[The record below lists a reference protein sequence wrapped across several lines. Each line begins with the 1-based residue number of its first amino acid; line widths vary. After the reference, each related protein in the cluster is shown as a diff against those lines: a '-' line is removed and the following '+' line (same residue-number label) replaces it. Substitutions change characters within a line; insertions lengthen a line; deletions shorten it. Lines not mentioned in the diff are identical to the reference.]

1 MATIDV
7 QATLNKW
14 ANRTSG
20 ATAEYEKGVRGVTE
34 SPTARAAAALDLAK
48 TNYNKAIDDG
58 RTARALQAVSREDWV
73 NVTATK
79 GKARL
84 ADGVASAKPKMGA
97 FLARFLPV
105 AAAAKEQVKN
115 MPKGSR
121 QASLDR
127 VAAVMDR
134 FKEFAGKTY

>member
-1 MATIDV
+1 MFVDDAACHATD
-7 QATLNKW
+7 
-14 ANRTSG
+14 
-20 ATAEYEKGVRGVTE
+20 
-34 SPTARAAAALDLAK
+34 AALRPPCVLGLDAAWTLREPS
-48 TNYNKAIDDG
+48 G
-58 RTARALQAVSREDWV
+58 VALVSRIADQWRTLAV
-73 NVTATK
+73 APSYASFV
-79 GKARL
+79 GL

-105 AAAAKEQVKN
+105 AAAVKEQVKN

-121 QASLDR
+121 QASIDR